1 MDDITSLSDLLLL
14 VNNSKQEKPSIKLI
28 NFDPKLQME
37 KQLRDGKKN
46 VTELFK
52 KTTTASQN

>member
-1 MDDITSLSDLLLL
+1 MVIG
-14 VNNSKQEKPSIKLI
+14 KQLQAELPSIKLI
-28 NFDPKLQME
+28 NFDPQLQMG
-37 KQLRDGKKN
+37 KQLRDGRKT